1 MPSRSCTSQLIGVLD
16 KIGNFLDR
24 GEQIDVIYLD
34 MTKAFDR
41 VNHELLLSKLRHFG
55 FKNNL
60 LNWFQSYLFQRRQQV
75 TVLGSTSSSLPVVS
89 GVPQGSILG
98 PVLFLLYVNDLPDA
112 VSSSTV
118 ATFADDTK
126 LFKTIACKADSL
138 KLPEDLNTLTQWST
152 STNLAFNPAKCL
164 FAVMKNGL
172 FNTNVSGALFP
183 LGMVTWPPWNNS
195 TTVLTS
201 IVLRVQPLMT
211 TMQLVSGRIT
221 EMLSRPLPTTDAIL
235 LAGIKRESKAAHE
248 FITELLGPTTTSF
261 GESSAILYGTTNTGR
276 TYSGIACGR
285 TVLTFARFS
294 HLLSAFPALVLM
306 LECVRPQCWKLPVW
320 AVWTGVILSRLN
332 SCGGLRI
339 LWKCPHRV
347 WHYNVHTDRLFLFIC
362 VHIED
367 TAAAMGCQAVW
378 ASERWARVWSE
389 DEYLLGEAQ
398 PWPCCIFVLSSSE
411 Q

>member
-1 MPSRSCTSQLIGVLD
+1 MAALRNLNPDKALGPDGIPGRILKESAQTIAPSLTLLFNKSLHFAVVPHEWKLANVVPIFKKGVKDHVQNYRPISLLCVVSKLLERCVLNHIWDHLQEVINDCQHGFMPSRSCTSQLIGVLD

-211 TMQLVSGRIT
+211 TMQLGFWSNHRDVKS
-221 EMLSRPLPTTDAIL
+221 A
-235 LAGIKRESKAAHE
+235 AAH
-248 FITELLGPTTTSF
+248 
-261 GESSAILYGTTNTGR
+261 YGRYFTGR
-276 TYSGIACGR
+276 DKTR
-285 TVLTFARFS
+285 
-294 HLLSAFPALVLM
+294 
-306 LECVRPQCWKLPVW
+306 K
-320 AVWTGVILSRLN
+320 
-332 SCGGLRI
+332 
-339 LWKCPHRV
+339 
-347 WHYNVHTDRLFLFIC
+347 
-362 VHIED
+362 
-367 TAAAMGCQAVW
+367 
-378 ASERWARVWSE
+378 
-389 DEYLLGEAQ
+389 
-398 PWPCCIFVLSSSE
+398 
-411 Q
+411 